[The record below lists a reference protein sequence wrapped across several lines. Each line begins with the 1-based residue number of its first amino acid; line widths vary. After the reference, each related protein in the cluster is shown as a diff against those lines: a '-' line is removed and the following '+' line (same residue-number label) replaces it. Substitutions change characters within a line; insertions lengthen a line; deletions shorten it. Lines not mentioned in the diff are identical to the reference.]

1 MRLFVWLD
9 ARSEPKSGYGV
20 RIIGDV
26 SMSTMETRTRFRL
39 REWDAALW
47 SMAAVLVAAIVF
59 VAWL

>member
-9 ARSEPKSGYGV
+9 ARSEPKSGCCV
-20 RIIGDV
+20 RFIGDV
-26 SMSTMETRTRFRL
+26 SVSTMETDQVRL
-39 REWDAALW
+39 RGWDAALW

>member
-9 ARSEPKSGYGV
+9 GRSEPKSGYGV

-26 SMSTMETRTRFRL
+26 SMSTMETDQVRL

>member
-1 MRLFVWLD
+1 
-9 ARSEPKSGYGV
+9 
-20 RIIGDV
+20 
-26 SMSTMETRTRFRL
+26 MSTMETDQVRL